1 MAALREI
8 GGGASEPVQ
17 SRDME
22 NEAVNY
28 IEFYDAEKLLFEKV
42 GPEFRRGIDPSVM
55 HFETLLGWKSERPGD
70 AHWMRLMK
78 ICGGTM
84 EDAVTAICADIRSA
98 ADDKARLEVLIRK
111 WLFYLP
117 TAATILT
124 VFYPEVFTMYDKRT
138 RNQTGTNDWSRRRKF
153 TPALWEHY
161 REFKA
166 KIVALAP
173 PGLSLRDAD
182 RYVMGKDTSESRE
195 SKLARIAR
203 GEGKPRQ
210 KRKPQ
215 KRAAT
220 EKAA

>member
-1 MAALREI
+1 M
-8 GGGASEPVQ
+8 GNG
-17 SRDME
+17 
-22 NEAVNY
+22 AVNY
-28 IEFYDAEKLLFEKV
+28 IEFYDDENLLFEKV
-42 GPEFRRGIDPSVM
+42 GPEFLRGVDPSVM

-78 ICGGTM
+78 ICAGTT
-84 EDAVTAICADIRSA
+84 EDAVAAICTDIRSA

-124 VFYPEVFTMYDKRT
+124 VFYPGVFTMYDKRT
-138 RNQTGTNDWSRRRKF
+138 RNQTGTKDWSQRTF

-161 REFKA
+161 REFKD
-166 KIVALAP
+166 KIVALVP

-182 RYVMGKDTSESRE
+182 RYVMGKDTYEARKK
-195 SKLARIAR
+195 KLARIAR

-210 KRKPQ
+210 KRKTQ
-215 KRAAT
+215 KRAVT